1 MGQKVHPTG
10 FRVGV
15 TQGWQSRWFADKEY
29 GRYVEEDFRM
39 RAYLDKKLVAAGVR
53 LSRGE
58 RVTS

>member
-39 RAYLDKKLVAAGVR
+39 REYLPKNLLPLV
-53 LSRGE
+53 
-58 RVTS
+58 